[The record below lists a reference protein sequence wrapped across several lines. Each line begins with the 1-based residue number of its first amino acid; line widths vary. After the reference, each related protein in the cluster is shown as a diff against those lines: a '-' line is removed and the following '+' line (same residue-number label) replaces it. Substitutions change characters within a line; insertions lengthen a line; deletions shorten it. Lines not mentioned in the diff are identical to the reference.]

1 VSVVLLLLA
10 FTLIPMSRWTGFWS
24 GAGFSPFGSSRA
36 TRVTDSDFPHTGGA
50 GTPRRGYGTYG
61 PLRSPTDDSLVL
73 RHGKVNYP
81 LHFPASSISDG
92 GLKIGE
98 LRREAAR
105 AIDVQDPSRVR
116 LLYKGKNLK
125 DDSRTCLEEGL
136 RAGSELMCMASE
148 IGGDNGRVPE
158 CEGSE
163 TEGEDGEALAGGDQP
178 KKKKNRNR
186 KKKNKKPTAN
196 AIGISSPSQAPA
208 APTPKTALDKLNDIS
223 SHFHTKLYP
232 LCVLFTS
239 DPPTDPVKRELEHRK
254 LTETIFSDVMLMLDA
269 VETEGDPDARQRRKD
284 LVKETQG
291 VLSGLDAVLKVD

>member
-1 VSVVLLLLA
+1 
-10 FTLIPMSRWTGFWS
+10 MSRWTGFWS
-24 GAGFSPFGSSRA
+24 GAGFSPFGSTRA
-36 TRVTDSDFPHTGGA
+36 TRVADNDFSHTGGA
-50 GTPRRGYGTYG
+50 GAPRRGYGTHSSLG
-61 PLRSPTDDSLVL
+61 SPTDDNLIL

-81 LHFPASSISDG
+81 LHFPASSVSDG
-92 GLKIGE
+92 SLKIGE

-105 AIDVQDPSRVR
+105 AIEVQDPSRVR
-116 LLYKGKNLK
+116 LLFRGKNLK
-125 DDSRTCLEEGL
+125 DDSRTCVEEGL

-148 IGGDNGRVPE
+148 IGEDNSRILE

-163 TEGEDGEALAGGDQP
+163 TEGEDGEAQAGDDQP

-186 KKKNKKPTAN
+186 RKKNRKTAAN
-196 AIGISSPSQAPA
+196 APGIPSSSQAST

-223 SHFHTKLYP
+223 SHFHTKLLP
-232 LCVLFTS
+232 LCVLFTT
-239 DPPTDPVKRELEHRK
+239 DPPADPVKRELEHRK